1 MGESRAAMNDDTALS
16 LSEGPVRS
24 EARSPARPRAP
35 APPSPFVEFFRAS
48 APYIHAHRGRTF
60 VVMFG
65 GEAVI
70 DADFPKL
77 VTDLALMHSLGVR
90 LVLVHGSKPQ
100 IERRMRERKI
110 GPRFHQGLRIT
121 DRATM
126 SCVGDAVGS
135 IRGRIEGLFSMG
147 LPSSPME
154 HARLRVAS
162 GNFVIARPW
171 GVRDGIDFQFTG
183 GVRRIDTEGVQQ
195 RLDSGAIVLL
205 SPLGYSPTGEAFNLS
220 SHEVAAAA
228 AAALK
233 ADKLIS
239 LVEGRGAVDRRGRL
253 VQQLKPAEA
262 EALAKGGK
270 QLHPDTAKHLLAAA
284 RACRDGVRRVHLVER
299 RADGAVLQELFTR
312 EGRGTLVTAEQYEGL
327 RPAKLDDIAGLLRIL
342 QPLEEA
348 GVLVRRSKET
358 LEHEVERF
366 VVVERDG
373 MVIGCAGLEVFE
385 DDRSG
390 RARVGELYCLAVDP
404 TYRESGRGEAI
415 VEYIAERAR
424 AMGLSHL
431 FVLTTQTAHFFRER
445 GFQPVR
451 WTELPPGRRARYDKR
466 RKSKVLFREL

>member
-1 MGESRAAMNDDTALS
+1 MPSDDDALHTEPTS
-16 LSEGPVRS
+16 TDTPAE
-24 EARSPARPRAP
+24 PARPRR
-35 APPSPFVEFFRAS
+35 APPPTSPFVEFFRAS

-70 DADFPKL
+70 DHDFPKL
-77 VTDLALMHSLGVR
+77 VHDLALMHSLGVR

-100 IERRMRERKI
+100 IERRMRERRI
-110 GPRFHQGLRIT
+110 PLRFHQGVRVT

-171 GVRDGIDFQFTG
+171 GVRDGVDFQFTG
-183 GVRRIDTEGVQQ
+183 GVRRIDTEGIQQ

-239 LVEGRGAVDRRGRL
+239 LVEGKGAVDKRGRAL
-253 VQQLKPAEA
+253 QQLLPAEA
-262 EALAKGGK
+262 EELAKQGK
-270 QLHPDTAKHLLAAA
+270 HLHPDTAKHLLAAA

-299 RADGAVLQELFTR
+299 RIDGAVLQELFTR

-327 RPAKLDDIAGLLRIL
+327 RPARLDDIPGLLRVL

-348 GVLVRRSKET
+348 GILVRRSRET
-358 LEHEVERF
+358 LEHEIDRF
-366 VVVERDG
+366 VIVERDG
-373 MVIGCAGLEVFE
+373 MVIGCAALELFP
-385 DDRSG
+385 D
-390 RARVGELYCLAVDP
+390 AKVGELYCLAVDP
-404 TYRESGRGEAI
+404 DYRESGRGEAI
-415 VEYIAERAR
+415 VEFIADRAR
-424 AMGLSHL
+424 AQGLTHL

-445 GFQPVR
+445 GFVPVP
-451 WTELPPGRRARYDKR
+451 WKKLPLERQVRYDKR